1 MNAISN
7 ACEHG
12 SSSLTYPTPNS
23 LILVSGKIKILEL
36 QASEATI
43 NDWMKLSDIA
53 LDMQMSI
60 KTLYY
65 LNKQGLGP
73 RAYKFGRQ
81 YLVKRTDYE
90 SWIRASECRD

>member
-1 MNAISN
+1 
-7 ACEHG
+7 
-12 SSSLTYPTPNS
+12 
-23 LILVSGKIKILEL
+23 
-36 QASEATI
+36 
-43 NDWMKLSDIA
+43 MKLSDIA